1 MTRQSVPPSMP
12 FAPVQPAGTRRRQAR
27 VLDPRGVDSA
37 LLETVRESV
46 MADAG
51 PVTASRVA
59 AAVQA
64 TGRLLGTAGSLA
76 AVERISAEL
85 NGLGPLQVLTRDVPK
100 AIEELEELT
109 SAPVRAAARLR
120 RS

>member
-1 MTRQSVPPSMP
+1 
-12 FAPVQPAGTRRRQAR
+12 
-27 VLDPRGVDSA
+27 
-37 LLETVRESV
+37 

-85 NGLGPLQVLTRDVPK
+85 NGLGPLQELTRDVQVTDIFVNAPDSVWIDRGRG
-100 AIEELEELT
+100 IEPAGV
-109 SAPVRAAARLR
+109 SFAG
-120 RS
+120 